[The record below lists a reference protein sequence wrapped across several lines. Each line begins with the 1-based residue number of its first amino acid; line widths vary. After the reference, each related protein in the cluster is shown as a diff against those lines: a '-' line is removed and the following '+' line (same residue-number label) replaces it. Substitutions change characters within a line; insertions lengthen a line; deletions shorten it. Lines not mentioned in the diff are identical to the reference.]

1 MDLLPKSLS
10 NCDFKHR
17 RHQSFSLTAVT
28 QRVTQHGMA
37 YNNRHRQPTSLICTF
52 TCFAH
57 IPSFCVLFPHKHVD
71 GRAST
76 NMLRDYGAGEDST
89 TKNFA
94 PRQWWLSF
102 FSSRVRAR
110 KLFFKRRRFL
120 DLFDANGRSTAL
132 LFSAGVITG
141 WLGFTTEEKN
151 GSRTKGCDA
160 VTRLDPTV
168 DIWQGVIGEGWKSR
182 AVVVALLSARCVF
195 AAVQLERPRAKQNT

>member
-1 MDLLPKSLS
+1 MRSLQKAPQAMDLLPKSLS

-89 TKNFA
+89 TKIFA

-120 DLFDANGRSTAL
+120 VV
-132 LFSAGVITG
+132 FSAAF
-141 WLGFTTEEKN
+141 L
-151 GSRTKGCDA
+151 SRGYYGLARVHDRRKKRFPNR
-160 VTRLDPTV
+160 RLRC
-168 DIWQGVIGEGWKSR
+168 SH
-182 AVVVALLSARCVF
+182 SARSDSRHM
-195 AAVQLERPRAKQNT
+195 ARRNRGRLEI